1 MHGFRKTVYLLTL
14 SILALIPST
23 LKLMELYLGISGL
36 GSSITTVMIVYLL
49 LGALIGDIEY
59 TLVIVFA
66 SILLS
71 LPIGAVFLTY
81 PLVSLDLPIDSIYPF
96 ILYTFSIKL
105 LPIII
110 LVFIPLCLLSSMIGV
125 MIHDR
130 LLRE

>member
-1 MHGFRKTVYLLTL
+1 
-14 SILALIPST
+14 
-23 LKLMELYLGISGL
+23 
-36 GSSITTVMIVYLL
+36 MIVYLL

-81 PLVSLDLPIDSIYPF
+81 PLVSLDLPIDSIYPL